1 MNILI
6 ALIVFSLI
14 ILFHEFGH
22 FLLARLNGVEVLE
35 FALGMGP
42 TLVSVK
48 PKTTKYS
55 IHLLPIGGYCM
66 MKGETPED
74 LSEGTFAGKSVGRR
88 ISIILAGPVF
98 NFLLAW
104 ILSMI
109 LVTLAGVDIPVVLQ
123 VVEGSPAQ
131 EAGIESGDLIRSI
144 DGKPIHLYREISD
157 YSLFHQ
163 DRLSSGN
170 EIRVSWSH
178 EGEKRSAMIVPAK
191 LESGNYGFGIYGTNQ
206 YRVHVGPLET
216 LKYGVHVTG
225 YWIGLTFESLRMLF
239 TGEAKVQELSGPV
252 GVVNVISDTVEES
265 RSDGTFYVFLN
276 LINIAIL
283 LSANLGVMNLLPIPA
298 LDGGRLLILL
308 IELVRRKRMNPELE
322 TRIQLIGAAFLIV
335 LMVFVMFNDVRR
347 LAFLAG

>member
-1 MNILI
+1 MNIII

-22 FLLARLNGVEVLE
+22 FLAARLNGVEVTE

-42 TLVSVK
+42 AIASVK
-48 PKTTKYS
+48 PGTTKYS
-55 IHLLPIGGYCM
+55 IHILPVGGYCM

-74 LSEGTFAGKSVGRR
+74 LSEGTFAGKSVWRR

-104 ILSMI
+104 ILSMV
-109 LVTLAGVDIPVVLQ
+109 LVSLAGVDIPFVLDVVPD
-123 VVEGSPAQ
+123 SPAA

-144 DGKPIHLYREISD
+144 DGRAVHLYREISD
-157 YSLFHQ
+157 FSMFHQ
-163 DRLSSGN
+163 DRLSAG
-170 EIRVSWSH
+170 EELRVTWEH
-178 EGEKRSAMIVPAK
+178 EGEVRSAMVTPAR
-191 LESGNYGFGIYGTNQ
+191 LESGNYGLGIYGTNQ
-206 YRVHVGPLET
+206 YRIKVSPLE
-216 LKYGVHVTG
+216 LPKYGVYLTS

-239 TGEAKVQELSGPV
+239 TGEAEVEELSGPV

-265 RSDGTFYVFLN
+265 KSDGLFYVFLN

-322 TRIQLIGAAFLIV
+322 LKIQLIGAAFLIV

-347 LAFLAG
+347 LVF